1 MVVVDADVMI
11 EVLRKNPA
19 VASYLR
25 NDIGAFNIVLSAVT
39 IAEIQQGA
47 TNKESLQQINRLLK
61 QYIILPIDHH
71 VSNLF
76 SNLVQKY
83 VLSHDT
89 DIGDTFVAAT
99 ALHYQLPLL
108 TMNHKH
114 YKHIP
119 NLQLIRQNLKPLQGG
134 GPSNIILLG

>member
-19 VASYLR
+19 VAAYLR
-25 NDIGAFNIVLSAVT
+25 NDIGALNIVLSAVT
-39 IAEIQQGA
+39 VAEIQQGA
-47 TNKESLQQINRLLK
+47 TNKENLQQINKFLK
-61 QYIILPIDHH
+61 QYIVLPIEHQI
-71 VSNLF
+71 SAIF
-76 SNLVQKY
+76 SSLVQKY

-99 ALHYQLPLL
+99 ALHHQLPLL
-108 TMNHKH
+108 TMNLKH

-119 NLQLIRQNLKPLQGG
+119 NLQLVKHELKPL
-134 GPSNIILLG
+134 LH

>member
-25 NDIGAFNIVLSAVT
+25 NDIGVFNIVLSAIT

-47 TNKESLQQINRLLK
+47 TNKENLQQINRLLK
-61 QYIILPIDHH
+61 QYIVLPIEHNI
-71 VSNLF
+71 SNIF
-76 SNLVQKY
+76 SSLVQKY
-83 VLSHDT
+83 VLSHNT

-108 TMNHKH
+108 TMNYKH

-119 NLQLIRQNLKPLQGG
+119 NLQLIRHNLKPLQGG
-134 GPSNIILLG
+134 SSFSILMG

>member
-1 MVVVDADVMI
+1 MVVVDADVVI
-11 EVLRKNPA
+11 EVLRKNPV

-47 TNKESLQQINRLLK
+47 TSKENLQQINRLLK
-61 QYIILPIDHH
+61 QYIILPIEYQI
-71 VSNLF
+71 SNIF
-76 SNLVQKY
+76 STLVQKY

-108 TMNHKH
+108 TMNLKH

-119 NLQLIRQNLKPLQGG
+119 NLQLVKHNLIPLQGKG
-134 GPSNIILLG
+134 HSFQSPME

>member
-1 MVVVDADVMI
+1 MVVIDADIII
-11 EVLRKNPA
+11 EILRKNPA

-47 TNKESLQQINRLLK
+47 TSKENLQQINRFIK
-61 QYIILPIDHH
+61 QYIILPIEYNI
-71 VSNLF
+71 SNIF

-108 TMNHKH
+108 TMNLKH

-119 NLQLIRQNLKPLQGG
+119 NLQLVKHGLKPLQGG
-134 GPSNIILLG
+134 SPFSLL

>member
-1 MVVVDADVMI
+1 MVVVDTDVMI

-19 VASYLR
+19 VTSFLR

-47 TNKESLQQINRLLK
+47 TSKENLQQINKFLK
-61 QYIILPIDHH
+61 QYIVLPIDQNI
-71 VSNLF
+71 SSIF
-76 SNLVQKY
+76 TSLVQKY

-119 NLQLIRQNLKPLQGG
+119 NLQLIRHSLKPLQGG
-134 GPSNIILLG
+134 KY